1 MSVKL
6 KSKTIMKKFKYLV
19 IGALMLSFG
28 APAMAQ
34 DKAVLNQVANIIKSK
49 TEVDKQ
55 LKNFVKEYKKDP
67 AMLTAI
73 GHVCLENNDKVNAT
87 KFAEAAMTRD
97 KKYAKAYILLGD
109 VAVANDD
116 GGKAAEWYQQAK
128 YFDPKDPEG
137 YFKYANILRGRSPEE
152 AVANLNDL
160 RTQRPDIAVDALA
173 ARIYYNSNRTEQAIQ
188 YYEKVKD
195 LSKLEDVDITNYAMA
210 TWMSQNREKSLEI
223 AKHGLTRD
231 ARKAAWN
238 RLAFYNLTDMDR
250 TEEALQY
257 ADALFNRSDSAKISG
272 FDYTYYG
279 TALKNGKQYE
289 KAIEMFLKAAE
300 ANKDNKDQLN
310 MTHKNLSDAYIA
322 MDDFENGTKYY
333 DLYLSAKEKPSAY
346 DIAGLATI
354 YQKMGADKT
363 GDEQAAA
370 FGKADAT
377 YAKLAETY
385 PEQIDYANFM
395 RARLASALDPE
406 GEKGLAKPFYQAI
419 VDHLATATNRDAGDN
434 QRLIEA
440 YRYLGSYY
448 YLNNDTPTSIANF
461 KKILEIVPDDEAA
474 KAALEALG
482 VK

>member
-1 MSVKL
+1 
-6 KSKTIMKKFKYLV
+6 MKAIKYLV
-19 IGALMLSFG
+19 IGALMLGFS

-34 DKAVLNQVANIIKSK
+34 DKAVIDQVTKIIQSK
-49 TEVDKQ
+49 TDVDKQ
-55 LKNFVKEYKKDP
+55 LKPIVNANKKNP

-73 GHVCLENNDKVNAT
+73 GRAFLEANDKVNAT
-87 KFAEAAMTRD
+87 KYAEMAMTRD

-109 VAVANDD
+109 IAVANDD

-173 ARIYYNSNRTEQAIQ
+173 GRIYYNSHRMDQAIQ
-188 YYEKVKD
+188 YYEKVTD
-195 LSKLEDVDITNYAMA
+195 LSKLEDVDVTNYAMA
-210 TWMSQNREKSLEI
+210 TWMNQDREKSLSI
-223 AKHGLTRD
+223 AKHGLSRD

-238 RLAFYNLTDMDR
+238 RLAFYNLTDMER
-250 TEEALQY
+250 TDEALQY

-272 FDYTYYG
+272 YDYTYYG
-279 TALKNGKQYE
+279 TALKNGKQFN
-289 KAIEMFLKAAE
+289 KAIEMFQKAAE
-300 ANKDNKDQLN
+300 ANKDDKDQLN
-310 MTHKNLSDAYIA
+310 MTYKNLSDAYIA
-322 MDDFENGTKYY
+322 SDDFENGTKYY
-333 DLYLSAKEKPSAY
+333 DLYLSGKDKPSAY
-346 DIAGLATI
+346 DIAGLASI

-370 FGKADAT
+370 FAKADAT

-395 RARLASALDPE
+395 RARLAGAMDPDS
-406 GEKGLAKPFYQAI
+406 EKGLAKPFYQAI
-419 VDHLATATNRDAGDN
+419 VDHLATSTTRDSGDN
-434 QRLIEA
+434 MRLIEA

-448 YLNNDTPTSIANF
+448 YLNKDEATSIANF
-461 KKILEIVPDDEAA
+461 KKILEINPEDEAA